1 MLKYSIVAWFDEL
14 LHQANP
20 DDHAPTPLVPADFAA
35 LEFLTNV
42 HEIIFRIIETYE
54 DPELDISTHV
64 EMRLFYVCR
73 ALASPHNPY
82 DFSGRTEGYL
92 LAAKFSLLLIPF
104 SSFSI

>member
-1 MLKYSIVAWFDEL
+1 MLKYSIVAWFDDL

-54 DPELDISTHV
+54 DPELDIIHPRWDAFV
-64 EMRLFYVCR
+64 LRLQGLGIS
-73 ALASPHNPY
+73 AQSIWLLWQDWGLSAS
-82 DFSGRTEGYL
+82 G
-92 LAAKFSLLLIPF
+92 KV
-104 SSFSI
+104 